1 MHEVDV
7 LFLVEHVAREL
18 DVVTC
23 LAAKLKRQFGL
34 EVQVSSYYLDF
45 ERNLQTYNP
54 KIVVVPFFY
63 GADALEPRRYFSR
76 WPRATFI
83 NLAWEQILLQVDI
96 GVKTPRDEAAR
107 TGVYYLCWTPEHRDF
122 LSSHGVPQERLLLT
136 GNPTLQ
142 LYDRPYRKYF
152 ATRTELAERHGIDPR
167 KKWVFFPESYQYAF
181 MSDMQLQSLIDFQ
194 NADAGLLNEARLYSV
209 RSVRRLFQWLSELR
223 APSDPIFILRPRP
236 STQSEHVI
244 AVLRETIG
252 RQPRNIAV
260 IKSDSVREW
269 VLAADHVIS
278 SHSTTL
284 IEAAIAGK
292 PVHLFSPEPMPKAL
306 DANWHHLVKVLDNKE
321 AFLSALRQWPVEA
334 DGKELAAWARTLF
347 EYPDALERASEAIAD
362 IFRGSDAR
370 PLSPSQVREP
380 VSYKRRA
387 YDIMNKLR
395 RRSRMDAFGPREVA
409 RRIGR
414 WEIVLGA
421 SSADALPPSRGP
433 EPEPPASCR

>member
-1 MHEVDV
+1 MQDVDV

-23 LAAKLKRQFGL
+23 LAAKLKRRFGL
-34 EVQVSSYYLDF
+34 DVRVSPYYLDF
-45 ERNLQTYNP
+45 ERNLRTYNP

-63 GADALEPRRYFSR
+63 GADALEPKRYFSR

-96 GVKTPRDEAAR
+96 GIKTPRDDAAR
-107 TGVYYLCWTPEHRDF
+107 TGVHYLCWTSEHRDF
-122 LSSHGVPQERLLLT
+122 LSSHGVPQEHLLLT

-142 LYDRPYRKYF
+142 LYDWPYRKYF
-152 ATRTELAERHGIDPR
+152 ATRAELAERHGIDPER
-167 KKWVFFPESYQYAF
+167 KWVFFPESYQYAF
-181 MSDMQLQSLIDFQ
+181 MSDVQLQSLIDFQ
-194 NADAGLLNEARLYSV
+194 NADAGLLNEAKLYSG
-209 RSVRRLFQWLSELR
+209 RSLRQLFQWLSELCE
-223 APSDPIFILRPRP
+223 PSDPIFILRPRP
-236 STQSEHVI
+236 STQSKHVI
-244 AVLRETIG
+244 AALRETIG

-284 IEAAIAGK
+284 IEAAIADK
-292 PVHLFSPEPMPKAL
+292 PVHLFSPEPMPRAL
-306 DANWHHLVKVLDNKE
+306 DANWHGLVKALDNKD

-334 DGKELAAWARTLF
+334 DGRELAAWAKTLF
-347 EYPDALERASEAIAD
+347 ARPDALERACDAIGD
-362 IFRGSDAR
+362 IFKRSDAR
-370 PLSPSQVREP
+370 SVSVSQVSEP
-380 VSYKRRA
+380 VSYKRMA
-387 YDIMNKLR
+387 YDIVNKLR

-409 RRIGR
+409 RRVGQ

-421 SSADALPPSRGP
+421 SSADASPPRRGP
-433 EPEPPASCR
+433 GRGQPASCR